1 MALNEDVRVD
11 VTLENSANQAD
22 ILGLSYTTTIVDL
35 GAKHVEYFVRHII
48 IGFHE
53 LLQLASA
60 HNEIFIGEGVWDI
73 PANWTELSSVLHNGV
88 EEAEAEEDFLIN
100 LRLRALFEL
109 FLSQGFIGL
118 QHV

>member
-1 MALNEDVRVD
+1 MALNKDVRVD
-11 VTLENSANQAD
+11 VALENSANQTD
-22 ILGLSYTTTIVDL
+22 ILGLSHTTTIIDL
-35 GAKHVEYFVRHII
+35 GAKHVEHFVRHIFI
-48 IGFHE
+48 SFHK

-60 HNEIFIGEGVWDI
+60 HDKVFIGEGVRNI

-100 LRLRALFEL
+100 LWLRALLEL
-109 FLSQGFIGL
+109 LLCQGLVGL